1 MRKALTW
8 TVAVI
13 LGINGLAMLLLPDT
27 WYQLVP
33 SVPPTGPFNPHF
45 VRDIGLAYLIC
56 SWALIWFVLDPLR
69 GAAAAIA
76 AAVLQIAHSFLHVWD
91 LLAGRTTLNFFLQD
105 CVLVILPAVLM
116 LWLAWPRADAS
127 AATSAPAR

>member
-1 MRKALTW
+1 MRKPLTW
-8 TVAVI
+8 AVAVI
-13 LGINGLAMLLLPDT
+13 LGTNGLAMLLLPET
-27 WYQLVP
+27 WYRMVP

-45 VRDIGLAYLIC
+45 VRDIGLAYLVC

-91 LLAGRTTLNFFLQD
+91 LLAGRATLNFFLQD
-105 CVLVILPAVLM
+105 CVLVVLPALLM
-116 LWLAWPRADAS
+116 LWLAWPG
-127 AATSAPAR
+127 AATHDALTPAR